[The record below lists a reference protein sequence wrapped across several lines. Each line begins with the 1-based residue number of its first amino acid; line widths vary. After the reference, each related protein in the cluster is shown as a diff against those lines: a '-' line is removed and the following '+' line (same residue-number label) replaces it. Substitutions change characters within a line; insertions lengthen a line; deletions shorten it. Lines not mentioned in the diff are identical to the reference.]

1 MSNASNGGTTK
12 EKFNS
17 VRESWFNQDAGALV
31 TANYLN
37 GRFMYRTHCHKTVL
51 FSQQGSVWQ
60 DVLPYCI
67 INAILTLIVV
77 VCKRTDFYD
86 FTFKDQGHSY
96 MSMLV
101 SFLVVTRSSIAYQR
115 YGENGTLL
123 SDMMMS
129 ARELVQHTVLF
140 TRNETD
146 PEARKFRMEI
156 SRQMIILLR
165 TVMYVLRNEPDR
177 DKLYLKDCND
187 REKEAIAV
195 SLGEANERT
204 PNVMVIFLRSSI
216 ASHIKK
222 LKKPLD
228 VNEELALLTNVSNF
242 IGAYH
247 KVMKLVNSPF
257 PFPLVQMTRTLLFIW
272 IYSLPFALVDKM
284 ETLVAPV
291 IVMFFMTFGF
301 LGLEFLSLI
310 LDDPFGL
317 HPIDFDVVNMGK
329 VRLLLCVRI

>member
-115 YGENGTLL
+115 YGENGTLV

-146 PEARKFRMEI
+146 PEARKFRMEVRRI
-156 SRQMIILLR
+156 FIHSFMGL
-165 TVMYVLRNEPDR
+165 
-177 DKLYLKDCND
+177 DC
-187 REKEAIAV
+187 I
-195 SLGEANERT
+195 
-204 PNVMVIFLRSSI
+204 
-216 ASHIKK
+216 
-222 LKKPLD
+222 
-228 VNEELALLTNVSNF
+228 
-242 IGAYH
+242 
-247 KVMKLVNSPF
+247 
-257 PFPLVQMTRTLLFIW
+257 
-272 IYSLPFALVDKM
+272 
-284 ETLVAPV
+284 
-291 IVMFFMTFGF
+291 
-301 LGLEFLSLI
+301 
-310 LDDPFGL
+310 
-317 HPIDFDVVNMGK
+317 
-329 VRLLLCVRI
+329 